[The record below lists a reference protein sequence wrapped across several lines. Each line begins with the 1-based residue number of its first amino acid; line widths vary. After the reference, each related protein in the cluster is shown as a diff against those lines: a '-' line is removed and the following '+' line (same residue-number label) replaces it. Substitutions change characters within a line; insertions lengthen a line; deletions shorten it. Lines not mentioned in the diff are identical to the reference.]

1 MAERIFTARSPGKP
15 SPRRWTVKAGR
26 VARVEAADPNTPAED
41 WLLPPLLDVQVN
53 GYAGVD
59 FQATNLTQEQLLRA
73 VRGLRRAGC
82 TRFLPALITDRW
94 EALLGKLRH
103 LRQLRLASSE
113 LRSAIVGWHIEGPF
127 LSSEP
132 GFHGAHDSA
141 LMLDPTP
148 EHIRALREAAGDD
161 LVLLTLAPGRE
172 GAIPAI
178 ALATSLGMKVS
189 LGHTNASAATLRA
202 AVAAGATGFTHLA
215 NACPQLLDRHDNIL
229 WRVFDTPGLTVSLIA
244 DTRHVSPALF
254 RLVHRLLPGDKII
267 YTTDAMAAASAP
279 PGRYRLG
286 ALEMDVSDDRI
297 VRQPGQTNFAGS
309 ALTPVEAVFHAA
321 DMLGASWLE
330 TWERMSVG
338 PARWLGLPAALAVGQ
353 AADFC
358 LVRASADGTL
368 ERLRTFCAGEEVE

>member
-15 SPRRWTVKAGR
+15 RARRWTVKAGR

-41 WLLPPLLDVQVN
+41 WLLPPLLDVQIN

-59 FQATNLTQEQLLRA
+59 YQAADLTQEQLLRA

-103 LRQLRLASSE
+103 LRQLRLASAE

-132 GFHGAHDSA
+132 GFHGAHDPA

-148 EHIRALREAAGDD
+148 EHIHALREAAGED
-161 LVLLTLAPGRE
+161 LLLLTLAPGRE

-178 ALATSLGMKVS
+178 TLATSLGMKVS

-229 WRVFDTPGLTVSLIA
+229 WRVMDTPGLTVSLIA

-267 YTTDAMAAASAP
+267 YTTDAMSAASAP

-286 ALEMDVSDDRI
+286 TLEMAVGDDRI

-309 ALTPVEAVFHAA
+309 ALTPVEAVFNAA

-338 PARWLGLPAALAVGQ
+338 PARWLGQPTGLAAGQ
-353 AADFC
+353 PADFC